1 MKCMKNLKF
10 LISLPMPVGK
20 FIQLFDYLDK
30 SSQGCKRDLQLTI
43 KFLEK
48 HKCPIKDVTEWLY
61 KNDGG
66 CDCAVLANVEK
77 QFVVRKII
85 SELDYRDKDDE
96 E

>member
-10 LISLPMPVGK
+10 LNSLPMPVGK

-66 CDCAVLANVEK
+66 CDCAVLATV
-77 QFVVRKII
+77 FVTLLTPKCCWITCLCV
-85 SELDYRDKDDE
+85 LNH
-96 E
+96 

>member
-10 LISLPMPVGK
+10 LNSLPMPVGK

-48 HKCPIKDVTEWLY
+48 HK
-61 KNDGG
+61 
-66 CDCAVLANVEK
+66 
-77 QFVVRKII
+77 
-85 SELDYRDKDDE
+85 
-96 E
+96 